1 MQPSEESVEQKLPA
15 MTHSLGV
22 APSRNSQDLAAP
34 ASENGDAEDDLFG
47 DVREG
52 DAIDLRHEV
61 SDGEAEDAAPRK
73 SQLIQASRRSW
84 RLRSMRWTTTP
95 IAPGAKNALKAVA
108 RENRI
113 VLWRAKGMLSLLLT
127 ISTSRRG

>member
-1 MQPSEESVEQKLPA
+1 MHSGTESVVQKLPA
-15 MTHSLGV
+15 MNDSPGLASSL
-22 APSRNSQDLAAP
+22 NSQVLAAP
-34 ASENGDAEDDLFG
+34 ASEGGDVEDDLFG

-61 SDGEAEDAAPRK
+61 SDGEAEDATPRK

-95 IAPGAKNALKAVA
+95 IAPGARNALKAVA
-108 RENRI
+108 LENRI
-113 VLWRAKGMLSLLLT
+113 VLWWAKGMLSLLLI